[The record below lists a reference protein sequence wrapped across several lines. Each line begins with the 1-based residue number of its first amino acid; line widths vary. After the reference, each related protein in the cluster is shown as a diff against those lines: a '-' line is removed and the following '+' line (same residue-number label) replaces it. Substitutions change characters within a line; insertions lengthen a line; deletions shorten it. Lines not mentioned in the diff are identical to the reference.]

1 MFKQIRFYSRSLKG
15 RLKVVTFTFDHMF
28 VPYKAELFFSKF
40 FNLPSTQNVLNIPH
54 IKTIVHVK
62 DVRCTLTD
70 MNIFHKL
77 SSVTNKCGR
86 IKKRVNEVFE
96 RILISDKL
104 RECLLIEDSDCY
116 LTFTEKERE
125 EFLFRLFKHICIGGE
140 ICQQEDDI
148 KPYIDITRK
157 IYHDLICAH
166 KNPDSGLVEILSHVY
181 EVQVFDDQN
190 NMVFPS
196 NEEHINTFAY
206 AIVDPFKRNM
216 IIFYHIFG
224 CGEFF

>member
-1 MFKQIRFYSRSLKG
+1 MYLTFLILK
-15 RLKVVTFTFDHMF
+15 RKYTYH
-28 VPYKAELFFSKF
+28 
-40 FNLPSTQNVLNIPH
+40 H
-54 IKTIVHVK
+54 IKLPLSMIFAIFDKQLISNSIVHVK

-86 IKKRVNEVFE
+86 IKKRVDEVFE

-157 IYHDLICAH
+157 IYHDLIWMIKITWCFLQT
-166 KNPDSGLVEILSHVY
+166 KNI
-181 EVQVFDDQN
+181 
-190 NMVFPS
+190 
-196 NEEHINTFAY
+196 
-206 AIVDPFKRNM
+206 
-216 IIFYHIFG
+216 
-224 CGEFF
+224 